1 MPPTRKSSL
10 TRGLGSWCGRS
21 MTIGSVVTSSLRLGR
36 ALRNFLISRL
46 ASGSPLAREANDGLT
61 GAEPLVFAS
70 PLRLVL
76 RLAFRDQGLFDMLD
90 VVLSES
96 CARVQQARLLEAV
109 VDDVGMVQFHVSHL
123 LPSSHEAVAVVG
135 LRCLVGT
142 VRTLGH
148 QTSSFATSGLVPHLG
163 WRRRALAPLLTT
175 DLSWSCVI
183 SIRTERP
190 STGLVPS
197 ITVPWR
203 WKRPST
209 GSSGNDAPNPPSGW
223 MMRSLDIR

>member
-10 TRGLGSWCGRS
+10 TRGLGSCGGRS
-21 MTIGSVVTSSLRLGR
+21 MTIGSVVTSPLRLG
-36 ALRNFLISRL
+36 LC
-46 ASGSPLAREANDGLT
+46 GSPLAREANDGLT

-70 PLRLVL
+70 PLRLGL
-76 RLAFRDQGLFDMLD
+76 RLVFRDQGLFDMLD

-109 VDDVGMVQFHVSHL
+109 VDDVGMVQFHVGHL

-148 QTSSFATSGLVPHLG
+148 QATGLSSVSMWTR
-163 WRRRALAPLLTT
+163 WRR
-175 DLSWSCVI
+175 SCI
-183 SIRTERP
+183 SRMAFSLGR
-190 STGLVPS
+190 S
-197 ITVPWR
+197 
-203 WKRPST
+203 
-209 GSSGNDAPNPPSGW
+209 GSPPAW
-223 MMRSLDIR
+223 MMRASRRA